1 MDGDANL
8 KQSDGSVEQQSGGDS
23 SKNKDPL
30 IGTTLDGRFYVEE
43 VLGSGGMSVV
53 YKAKQ
58 LRVNRY
64 VAIKTLIMRLDTK
77 PVYRERFQREIQ
89 SLCALN
95 HPHIVTVYDCL
106 IGDDDH
112 PYVIMDF
119 LRGRSL
125 EALIEEDGPLSLDRF
140 ARIAVQVCS
149 ALEHAHRNGIVHRDL
164 KPGNVVLLDEEND
177 FVKVVDF
184 GLAKIG
190 EDSRKLTKSGE
201 LWGSPPYMSPEQCM
215 GKEVDARSDL
225 YSLGAVM
232 YEMLTG
238 KDPYHE
244 AVTVF
249 ELIQQHVGAPPPPCA
264 VTNPSVI
271 VPQSVEDVIKKA
283 MAKDPAERY
292 QTAGEL
298 RNALVRACTGNVGN
312 SADLLL
318 RVPSSAE
325 SSGSYATQDTG
336 FGSGYDTAP
345 GAKYFDF
352 AMNPLGGA
360 EFDVA
365 NDAAS
370 NKASTAGLDDASIAA
385 GLMAMVSPAVPIQQ
399 GGSAPGSNSGAQNNG
414 KLPQSQVPQPQS
426 SLPQASPP
434 AIDDGSVADLEQLNQ
449 LRKPTRQI
457 EASPPQAPQSRLRQS
472 LDVPPPNNM
481 VTIPVIIAI
490 FCIAAA
496 GAYFGVTFLGGKQ
509 ADKPPVET
517 SAPAPGDAAKAQVSD
532 TKVAKPDDDDKDD
545 SKDSAS
551 GARSAKRT
559 RSRAVVHRKDAEVP
573 KHRTER
579 KPVAAATSPAP
590 KKTGSGKGGTP
601 WADLLNAK
609 DPPKKAK

>member
-8 KQSDGSVEQQSGGDS
+8 KQSEDSAEQLQSNGDS
-23 SKNKDPL
+23 ARNKDPL
-30 IGTTLDGRFYVEE
+30 IGTTLDGRFYIEE
-43 VLGSGGMSVV
+43 VLGTGGMSVV

-89 SLCALN
+89 SLCSLN

-125 EALIEEDGPLSLDRF
+125 EALIEEDGPLSLERF

-215 GKEVDARSDL
+215 GKEVDARSDV

-249 ELIQQHVGAPPPPCA
+249 ELIQQHVGSPPPPCST
-264 VTNPSVI
+264 TNPSVS
-271 VPQSVEDVIKKA
+271 VPFAVEEVIQKA
-283 MAKDPAERY
+283 MAKDPLNRY

-298 RNALVRACTGNVGN
+298 RNALVKACTGSTGS

-318 RVPSSAE
+318 GLASSE
-325 SSGSYATQDTG
+325 TSGSFAAQDY
-336 FGSGYDTAP
+336 GSAAGG

-352 AMNPLGGA
+352 AMNPLGSA
-360 EFDVA
+360 EFESVEDSA
-365 NDAAS
+365 PAQSAR
-370 NKASTAGLDDASIAA
+370 LPDDHAIAA
-385 GLMAMVSPAVPIQQ
+385 GLMAVVSPAVHSPQTQPPVNQYNAPSERVSNTGDQPATPSEQWARANSQ
-399 GGSAPGSNSGAQNNG
+399 GRDDNAQT
-414 KLPQSQVPQPQS
+414 
-426 SLPQASPP
+426 
-434 AIDDGSVADLEQLNQ
+434 DLEQLNQ
-449 LRKPTRQI
+449 LRKPTRQM
-457 EASPPQAPQSRLRQS
+457 EQPASGQAPSRLRQ
-472 LDVPPPNNM
+472 LDVPPAANM
-481 VTIPVIIAI
+481 VTVPVIIAI
-490 FCIAAA
+490 FCVAAA
-496 GAYFGVTFLGGKQ
+496 GAYFGVQMLGGKPAEKSPAQ
-509 ADKPPVET
+509 TAPP
-517 SAPAPGDAAKAQVSD
+517 PAPVQTATPPTDVKTKPSEGEIEGERNSAVRTTKRERNRARNLGTRRDGEPRHRAQAK
-532 TKVAKPDDDDKDD
+532 
-545 SKDSAS
+545 
-551 GARSAKRT
+551 
-559 RSRAVVHRKDAEVP
+559 
-573 KHRTER
+573 
-579 KPVAAATSPAP
+579 AATSTSSAP
-590 KKTGSGKGGTP
+590 QPVKKKGGNQTP
-601 WADLLNAK
+601 WSDLLNAK
-609 DPPKKAK
+609 DPPKERKN

>member
-8 KQSDGSVEQQSGGDS
+8 KQSQDSVEAQSGGDAS
-23 SKNKDPL
+23 RSKDPL

-43 VLGSGGMSVV
+43 VLGTGGMSVV

-89 SLCALN
+89 SLCSLN

-215 GKEVDARSDL
+215 GKEVDARSDV

-238 KDPYHE
+238 KDPFHE

-249 ELIQQHVGAPPPPCA
+249 ELIQQHVGAPPPPCF
-264 VTNPSVI
+264 VTNPNVV
-271 VPQSVEDVIKKA
+271 VPPSVEEVIQKA
-283 MAKDPAERY
+283 MAKDPADRY

-298 RNALVRACTGNVGN
+298 RNALVRACTGNAGVSG
-312 SADLLL
+312 DLLL
-318 RVPSSAE
+318 RMPSSPE
-325 SSGSYATQDTG
+325 TSGSFALQEPDLYG
-336 FGSGYDTAP
+336 GSGSAP

-352 AMNPLGGA
+352 AMNPLGSA
-360 EFDVA
+360 EFESVG
-365 NDAAS
+365 S
-370 NKASTAGLDDASIAA
+370 NNEFSGSTPAGNLDDAAVAA
-385 GLMAMVSPAVPIQQ
+385 SLMAVVSPTVPTGQ
-399 GGSAPGSNSGAQNNG
+399 GGQDPWSKSAD
-414 KLPQSQVPQPQS
+414 
-426 SLPQASPP
+426 QASQIQMPAQTPAPSAQPP
-434 AIDDGSVADLEQLNQ
+434 RMPTTQAPLVDGTQADLEQLNQ
-449 LRKPTRQI
+449 LRKPTRQMD
-457 EASPPQAPQSRLRQS
+457 SPSSAQPPSRLRQS
-472 LDVPPPNNM
+472 LDVPPSANM

-509 ADKPPVET
+509 EQKPPVET
-517 SAPAPGDAAKAQVSD
+517 APVVAAPPATETKPKQPEGDDDSDKDAAAKA
-532 TKVAKPDDDDKDD
+532 TKRVRPKNIA
-545 SKDSAS
+545 
-551 GARSAKRT
+551 
-559 RSRAVVHRKDAEVP
+559 HRREDPP
-573 KHRTER
+573 KHRTQP
-579 KPVAAATSPAP
+579 KPATAVAPP
-590 KKTGSGKGGTP
+590 VKKKSDGGKGGTP

-609 DPPKKAK
+609 DPPKKGKN

>member
-8 KQSDGSVEQQSGGDS
+8 KQSDDSVEQQSGAES

-30 IGTTLDGRFYVEE
+30 IGTTLDGRFLVEE

-125 EALIEEDGPLSLDRF
+125 EALIEEDGPLALDRF

-215 GKEVDARSDL
+215 GKEVDPRSDL

-249 ELIQQHVGAPPPPCA
+249 ELIQQHVGAPPPPCS

-271 VPQSVEDVIKKA
+271 VPPSVEEVIKKA
-283 MAKDPAERY
+283 MAKDPAERF

-298 RNALVRACTGNVGN
+298 RNALVKACTGNVGN

-318 RVPSSAE
+318 GMPSSAE
-325 SSGSYATQDTG
+325 TSGSFAMQGGTFD
-336 FGSGYDTAP
+336 SGYDTAP

-360 EFDVA
+360 QFDGA

-370 NKASTAGLDDASIAA
+370 NTAPPTSLDDASVAA
-385 GLMAMVSPAVPIQQ
+385 SLMAVVSPTVPSGQAGGDPWARQQSTAQAVPPTPPQAPPSNSSPPSARDLSD
-399 GGSAPGSNSGAQNNG
+399 GSA
-414 KLPQSQVPQPQS
+414 
-426 SLPQASPP
+426 
-434 AIDDGSVADLEQLNQ
+434 ADLEQLNQ
-449 LRKPTRQI
+449 LRKPTRQM
-457 EASPPQAPQSRLRQS
+457 ETSQAPGSAPSRLRQS
-472 LDVPPPNNM
+472 LDVPPANNM

-496 GAYFGVTFLGGKQ
+496 GAYVGVTFLGGKQ
-509 ADKPPVET
+509 PEKPSIETAAPPADVSKTPPVET
-517 SAPAPGDAAKAQVSD
+517 KPAKL
-532 TKVAKPDDDDKDD
+532 DDEDKDD
-545 SKDSAS
+545 TKEPAN
-551 GARSAKRT
+551 AKSAKRP
-559 RSRAVVHRKDAEVP
+559 RPRPAVHRRDAEPP

-579 KPVAAATSPAP
+579 KPATATSTVAP
-590 KKTGSGKGGTP
+590 RKKDGGKGGTP